1 LGSGELRSA
10 RAAARKRTSPLPLSQ
25 TRLPSAEPWRMLLQ
39 VLWLLRP
46 PRHSAN
52 DNRHPKRYTS
62 KSLENTMPPPHRLVV
77 NIPASHKIEIE
88 LPVTVPVGP
97 AEILVIPQ
105 HAPVEGPRTKLTLE
119 ELLARRV
126 DGPPG
131 SGALT
136 DDDIQRAI
144 VKGALGGNA

>member
-1 LGSGELRSA
+1 
-10 RAAARKRTSPLPLSQ
+10 
-25 TRLPSAEPWRMLLQ
+25 
-39 VLWLLRP
+39 
-46 PRHSAN
+46 
-52 DNRHPKRYTS
+52 
-62 KSLENTMPPPHRLVV
+62 MPPPHRLVV

-88 LPVTVPVGP
+88 LPVTIPVGP

-105 HAPVEGPRTKLTLE
+105 QVPAESPRTKLTLE

-144 VKGALGGNA
+144 IKGALGGNA